1 MKRNSEKFDQEV
13 EIDEKNNYESK
24 QKILKEGRED
34 IKAYLRI
41 RPVESE
47 VGNFLSLNF

>member
-1 MKRNSEKFDQEV
+1 MKRNSEKFDQE
-13 EIDEKNNYESK
+13 ENINETDEKNNFESK

-41 RPVESE
+41 RPIESE
-47 VGNFLSLNF
+47 IGNF